1 MEQKLLSIYNSFLK
15 KHGYQG
21 WWPTNSR
28 YHPKDYEHPYT
39 QEEIF
44 EISMGAILT
53 QNTSWKNVEKAINSL
68 KENNLSSPKKIL
80 DAPIDMLAETIKS
93 SGYYNQK
100 AKKLKKFAKFFL
112 ENENKT
118 PSRDSLLEIWGIGKE
133 TADSILLYAYKQP
146 YFVIDNYTKRIFN
159 KFLNLNIEPY
169 DEWQNLFHKSL
180 QKDYKIFNEFH
191 ALIVAE
197 GKTQRYR

>member
-1 MEQKLLSIYNSFLK
+1 MEQKLLSIYNSLLK

-21 WWPTNSR
+21 WWPINSR

>member
-1 MEQKLLSIYNSFLK
+1 
-15 KHGYQG
+15 
-21 WWPTNSR
+21 
-28 YHPKDYEHPYT
+28 
-39 QEEIF
+39 
-44 EISMGAILT
+44 MGAILT